1 MYNQSSAIL
10 KGLGAQHGYAVGN
23 TFDEQYLSSWY
34 ADTITDFAKQEQIV
48 IFFKDDHPDAETI
61 EKIAAAF
68 KKGLTEVNNE
78 FCKKSSEFM
87 MGPKITTID
96 FALLAF
102 LTTIVMNEH
111 DKHPELTEALKSIVG
126 GLPHLVEWHARMS
139 ANLATTCR
147 SQAQLHV
154 RARIRLPW

>member
-34 ADTITDFAKQEQIV
+34 ADTITDFAKQEHIV
-48 IFFKDDHPDAETI
+48 IFFKGDHPDAETI

-96 FALLAF
+96 FALFAF
-102 LTTIVMNEH
+102 LTSIVMNEH
-111 DKHPELTEALKSIVG
+111 GKHPELTEASRASLAAFPTSLNG
-126 GLPHLVEWHARMS
+126 TRACRPTWRLLAARKPSFM
-139 ANLATTCR
+139 
-147 SQAQLHV
+147 
-154 RARIRLPW
+154 